1 MRVPLAVF
9 IVLASCLRAAA
20 MLPSAPLPPSQPR
33 PTAPV
38 IIDPGHGGGD
48 LGAVVRGVQEKDIAL
63 TVARKVRDRLTS
75 WTPVMLTR
83 EDDHYVTLDRRVVE
97 AADWDGALFVS
108 IHLNQVRSRRSA
120 GAVVYS
126 FGATR
131 RGHHFRRRHRKVP
144 WMPAPPRVESRGGD
158 ALARDI
164 VAELR
169 RDGVNAK
176 QARSDYYVLKE
187 PAEPSVLVELG
198 YLSNPAE
205 AKRLTD
211 PAYQDRLADSL
222 AKAIHAFAV
231 QRAVRGQEPVAAA
244 LADAPAAA
252 TKSL

>member
-1 MRVPLAVF
+1 MRVPLVVF
-9 IVLASCLRAAA
+9 IVVGACLRAAA
-20 MLPSAPLPPSQPR
+20 MLPAAPQPPSQPR

-38 IIDPGHGGGD
+38 ILDPGHGGGD
-48 LGAVVRGVQEKDIAL
+48 LGAVVHGIQEKDIAL
-63 TVARKVRDRLTS
+63 AVARKVRDRLTA

-83 EDDHYVTLDRRVVE
+83 EDDHYVTLDRRVVD

-126 FGATR
+126 FGATGSR
-131 RGHHFRRRHRKVP
+131 RRSRRRHRKVP

-158 ALARDI
+158 ALARAI
-164 VAELR
+164 VTELR

-231 QRAVRGQEPVAAA
+231 ARAVRGQAPVAAA
-244 LADAPAAA
+244 LAEAPAAA
-252 TKSL
+252 AKNL